1 MGVVGRGPRVGAM
14 LDRIRP
20 YVQPTGEEDLLFLQR
35 PVRRRLRVGW
45 RAAVGA
51 ALLLLVLVGWTWWRV
66 HAWGEPVEVGSTE
79 SVAFVEGSGGGAEGE
94 PGGELVVSVAG
105 AVVHPGVIR
114 VPAGSRVADVV
125 EQAGLLPEADA
136 VGLNLA
142 RKVADEEHIIVP
154 TAGGQGAADGP
165 PDSTGVGGAV
175 VDSRISIN
183 TASVEELTGLPGVG
197 IKTAEVIVSHRSE
210 HGSFQ
215 SLEALMDVKGIGPS
229 KFEALK
235 DSIRL

>member
-1 MGVVGRGPRVGAM
+1 M

-20 YVQPTGEEDLLFLQR
+20 YVQPTGEEDLLFLQQ
-35 PVRRRLRVGW
+35 PMRRRLRVGW

-66 HAWGEPVEVGSTE
+66 HAWGEPV
-79 SVAFVEGSGGGAEGE
+79 AFVEGSGGGAEVSQV

-105 AVVHPGVIR
+105 AVAHPGVIR

-154 TAGGQGAADGP
+154 TAGGQGAADGQMG
-165 PDSTGVGGAV
+165 STSVGGAV

-183 TASVEELTGLPGVG
+183 SASVEELTGLPGVG
-197 IKTAEVIVSHRSE
+197 AKTAEAIVSHRSE
-210 HGSFQ
+210 HGSFS

>member
-1 MGVVGRGPRVGAM
+1 M

-51 ALLLLVLVGWTWWRV
+51 ALWLLVLVGGTGGRV
-66 HAWGEPVEVGSTE
+66 HAWGEPVEAGSTE

-165 PDSTGVGGAV
+165 PEGTSVGGAV

-215 SLEALMDVKGIGPS
+215 SLEALMDVKGIGLS